1 MAYVELGDQI
11 LYQKLYTGQQSI
23 TAMTAK
29 NLRFQMWTTL
39 TRRVTPANHI
49 DSLRHVSSLLESETV
64 LLTSGPE
71 ILSEE
76 KLFVHLQTPQA
87 QDHLLLFIFLRN

>member
-1 MAYVELGDQI
+1 MAYVVELGDQI

-39 TRRVTPANHI
+39 TRSDPANHI